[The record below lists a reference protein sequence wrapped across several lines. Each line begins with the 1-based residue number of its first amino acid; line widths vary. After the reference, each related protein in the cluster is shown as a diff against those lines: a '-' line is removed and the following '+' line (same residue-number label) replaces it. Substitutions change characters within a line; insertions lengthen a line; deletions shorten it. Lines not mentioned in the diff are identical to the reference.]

1 MTLIRHLCR
10 GRQEALSQQC
20 CSWALW
26 QGLISGAVS
35 AKGNPA
41 MFKLYLPADKLADG
55 WALPCHSLQA
65 VGVSNRNEP
74 QRGNLS
80 SGLHLCISEKGMR
93 TTVRETERSAELP
106 AAAALLGAGRK
117 HLNTSGIIC
126 CINLWDFFFMYE
138 IPESNL
144 YRNSGCCWGAD
155 QVTEVWFMRHIPIL
169 LIIQNKNTVNNSTG
183 IFWVPPNTFAD
194 SVNA

>member
-65 VGVSNRNEP
+65 VGVSNRNEA

-126 CINLWDFFFMYE
+126 CINLWDFFLCMKYQRVTYTE
-138 IPESNL
+138 IL
-144 YRNSGCCWGAD
+144 DA
-155 QVTEVWFMRHIPIL
+155 VEVLTRSQKSDLWD
-169 LIIQNKNTVNNSTG
+169 
-183 IFWVPPNTFAD
+183 IFL
-194 SVNA
+194 SS

>member
-126 CINLWDFFFMYE
+126 CINLWDFFFYVWNTREQLIQKFWMLLRCWPGHRSLIYE
-138 IPESNL
+138 TYS
-144 YRNSGCCWGAD
+144 Y
-155 QVTEVWFMRHIPIL
+155 
-169 LIIQNKNTVNNSTG
+169 
-183 IFWVPPNTFAD
+183 PPNH
-194 SVNA
+194 SKQKYCEQ